1 MNQDLLTD
9 FLDHRKQRRAQI
21 EQCVDKGVTERP
33 PIEGVTYVA
42 FVVHPP
48 YPANLLAL
56 AIAHR
61 ADKFILDVIRED
73 ISVADASAVM
83 RRYGISEV
91 TGAEGDKSD
100 ALAHAALGAFSLLG
114 KGQSHRTTVWGDR

>member
-1 MNQDLLTD
+1 MNQDPLTD
-9 FLDHRKQRRAQI
+9 FLDHRKQRKAAI
-21 EQCVDKGVTERP
+21 ERCVDKGVTERP

-48 YPANLLAL
+48 NPANLLAL

-61 ADKFILDVIRED
+61 ADKFILDVIRDD
-73 ISVADASAVM
+73 ISVADASVVM
-83 RRYGISEV
+83 KRYGISEV

-100 ALAHAALGAFSLLG
+100 ALAHATLGAFSLLG
-114 KGQSHRTTVWGDR
+114 MGEA